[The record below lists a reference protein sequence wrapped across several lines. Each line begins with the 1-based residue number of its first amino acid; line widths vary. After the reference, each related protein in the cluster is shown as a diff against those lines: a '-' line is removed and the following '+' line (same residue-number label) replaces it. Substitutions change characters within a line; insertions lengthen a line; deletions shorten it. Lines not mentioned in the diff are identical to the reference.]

1 MVTIDNTTNLKAA
14 HLPSDENDLSR
25 RYLRMLEAWIPVGVE
40 YFTDWPDRPN
50 CDHFFGGCH
59 WYGNETNAPAEAFA
73 LASVSPEYDG
83 KTVGVS
89 RSDLREMAIK
99 GLARATRSA

>member
-40 YFTDWPDRPN
+40 SEEGKGSTFTVRVPVAYRD
-50 CDHFFGGCH
+50 
-59 WYGNETNAPAEAFA
+59 
-73 LASVSPEYDG
+73 
-83 KTVGVS
+83 
-89 RSDLREMAIK
+89 
-99 GLARATRSA
+99 